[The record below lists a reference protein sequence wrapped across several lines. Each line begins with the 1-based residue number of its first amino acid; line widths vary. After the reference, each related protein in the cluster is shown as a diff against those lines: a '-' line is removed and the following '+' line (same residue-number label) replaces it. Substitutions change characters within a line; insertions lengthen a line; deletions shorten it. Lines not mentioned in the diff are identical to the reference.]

1 MPVRFSSPFRQ
12 ESEVSRKEK
21 RNMNTIHAGMAM
33 LLTMLVLCPVIGD
46 ATDRRTPTAPDE
58 FVKMTNPVAQS
69 AATLKEAATVYDNKC
84 SKCHGSNGDGRGSAT
99 KDLDVKPR
107 NYTDKA
113 LMEKI
118 PDGQLFW
125 IICYGSDPDTTEM
138 KGYKKKLSE
147 EQMWSLVHYIRAFA
161 R

>member
-1 MPVRFSSPFRQ
+1 M
-12 ESEVSRKEK
+12 E
-21 RNMNTIHAGMAM
+21 
-33 LLTMLVLCPVIGD
+33 
-46 ATDRRTPTAPDE
+46 RRTPTAPE
-58 FVKMTNPVAQS
+58 TFLTMANPVAPTADVLQGAKS
-69 AATLKEAATVYDNKC
+69 LYETRC
-84 SKCHGSNGDGRGSAT
+84 SKCHGSNGDGQGSAT
-99 KDLDVKPR
+99 KDLDIKPR
-107 NYTDKA
+107 NYTDKS
-113 LMEKI
+113 LMQTI

>member
-1 MPVRFSSPFRQ
+1 
-12 ESEVSRKEK
+12 
-21 RNMNTIHAGMAM
+21 MNTFPAGMA
-33 LLTMLVLCPVIGD
+33 LLFTLLVAWPIATD
-46 ATDRRTPTAPDE
+46 ATEHETPKAPDT
-58 FVKMTNPVAQS
+58 FLTMTNPVTS
-69 AATLKEAATVYDNKC
+69 TTDTLQEAKSLYENRC
-84 SKCHGSNGDGRGSAT
+84 SKCHGTRGDGNGSAT

-113 LMEKI
+113 LMERI

-147 EQMWSLVHYIRAFA
+147 EQMWSLVHYIRSFA

>member
-1 MPVRFSSPFRQ
+1 M
-12 ESEVSRKEK
+12 
-21 RNMNTIHAGMAM
+21 TMA
-33 LLTMLVLCPVIGD
+33 
-46 ATDRRTPTAPDE
+46 
-58 FVKMTNPVAQS
+58 NPVTSTTDVLQ
-69 AATLKEAATVYDNKC
+69 EAKSLYENRC
-84 SKCHGSNGDGRGSAT
+84 SKCHGTSGDGKGSAT

-147 EQMWSLVHYIRAFA
+147 EQMWSLVHYIRSFGK
-161 R
+161 